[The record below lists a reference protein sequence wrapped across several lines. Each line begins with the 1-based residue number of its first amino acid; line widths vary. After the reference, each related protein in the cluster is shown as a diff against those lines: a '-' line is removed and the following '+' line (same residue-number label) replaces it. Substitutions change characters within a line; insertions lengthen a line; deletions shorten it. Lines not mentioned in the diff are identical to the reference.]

1 MFTKLKL
8 LKCLPWLVM
17 FGGLVGSAWA
27 DGVDEPIPSFYQ
39 EAGIS
44 KTRSYIN
51 QNDSEHID
59 PFTGKLQHHFV
70 DVFIPGNGGM
80 DLKVQRSYNSVNDLS
95 NVNDFWISPHEKSP
109 VGIGWTM
116 HFGRVLKWTG
126 AYLCDAVNIP
136 GRNAVF
142 ELPDGSRRI
151 LYPSLDT
158 AVVSWVTTDFW
169 RAECGSAGVLL
180 VIYSPDGTK
189 YEMTSAAMG
198 APIGTG
204 TNVQNTYY
212 VSKIT
217 DRNGNWFSLTY
228 QNFLA
233 GTSGV
238 KTVTSS
244 DGRSLVFNYIGSNLS
259 TVTDSTGAQTLASY
273 TYSAASDGYG
283 YLTEVLRPHG
293 QKWQFAYHASSPGQH
308 ALSQITYPTGGT
320 VDYTYGLVQFANN
333 ISIPKST
340 VVTKKMTT
348 SRELVPNNSP
358 LTTVNTWNYVYKPAT
373 EPLLVTD
380 DPNRPGWRFIHYGS
394 CSGSEDVINLP
405 GRDSTVVTG
414 PEGSH
419 YYNHVGYNSI
429 TSGFVFVIGIQV
441 CGGNDNEVY
450 QPYHEQIEISSQKNI
465 RPGDTSVFDE
475 STVALL
481 SAGHYIGRFS
491 ESFDVELSNFDSWGN
506 PATITETGN
515 STKVTNI
522 TYNINT
528 SKWNIRQKKNE
539 TVTEGAETL
548 TTTRT
553 FDTNGNMLTESHNGV
568 PTSYTYYP
576 TGDVATRTDARS
588 KTTQFSN
595 YHRGVPQSEQQP
607 ESVLISR
614 VVNDAGNVASETDGV
629 GAITSYS
636 YDSLNRVTGITHP
649 TGNPVSVVWGT
660 NTQTVTRGSYVAE
673 TTFDGF
679 GREIKSQHTGPQ
691 TITQTYKVDA
701 LGRRIFSSYPNSSLG
716 TKYSYDILNR
726 VTLVFNEYDPLDDSY
741 VSYQSNFHSGFSV
754 RKRNERGIYMLYKHR
769 AYGNPDKT
777 DLLEVSEI
785 IRIPDGNLFAGADVH
800 ATITRNIAGQMTSV
814 AQNGIG
820 RTYTYNPNYH
830 LTSVTEPETGI
841 TTFGRDAV
849 GNLTSKQ
856 VGSSEVTSFGYDD
869 RNRLI
874 GITYPSGTP
883 SVAKIYFKDDKLKSI
898 DNGVAKREYIYD
910 ANKNLTNET
919 LTVGDKAFPLVY
931 GYNANDA
938 AAFVRYGSNKTVTY
952 APDAFGRPTQASP
965 YVSSIEYHPSGQAS
979 KYAFANGVVTSIN
992 LNGRQWPNGLKI
1004 AKVNN
1009 FFDMSYNYDDV
1020 GNVTSINDGIDPS
1033 YEKYLEYDSTD
1044 RLIRSNQHL
1053 IYHNLNGDI
1062 LNQNQDFGSNN
1073 SLFNYEYDET
1083 KRRLINV
1090 SGFKAYSMQYDTYGN
1105 VTNNG
1110 KNIFSYNDASN
1121 MKCANCG
1128 STNEVLYVYDGNGI
1142 RVASKKGNT
1151 DTFYIY
1157 GLSGQLLWEV
1167 TPNASLKEYIYL
1179 GGKQIATREQILP

>member
-1 MFTKLKL
+1 MTKMTL
-8 LKCLPWLVM
+8 LKYLPWLVM
-17 FGGLVGSAWA
+17 LCGLGGNAWA

-95 NVNDFWISPHEKSP
+95 NVNDIWISPHEKSP
-109 VGIGWTM
+109 IGIGWTM

-126 AYLCDAVNIP
+126 ANICDAVNIP

-151 LYPSLDT
+151 LYPSLST
-158 AVVSWVTTDFW
+158 TVLSWVTTDFW
-169 RAECGSAGVLL
+169 RADCGSAGVLL

-189 YEMTSAAMG
+189 YEMTSATAGM
-198 APIGTG
+198 PIGTG

-217 DRNGNWFSLTY
+217 DRNGNWFSFTY

-244 DGRSLVFNYIGSNLS
+244 DGRSLVFNYVGSNLS
-259 TVTDSTGAQTLASY
+259 TITDSTGAQTLASY
-273 TYSAASDGYG
+273 TYSAANGGYG

-320 VDYTYGLVQFANN
+320 IDYTYGLVQFANN
-333 ISIPKST
+333 LSIPKST
-340 VVTKKMTT
+340 VITKKVTRT
-348 SRELVPNNSP
+348 NDI
-358 LTTVNTWNYVYKPAT
+358 VNGQISSNIGDTWTYVYKPAT
-373 EPLLVTD
+373 EALLITD
-380 DPNRPGWRFIHYGS
+380 DPTRPGWRLLNVGP
-394 CSGSEDVINLP
+394 CSATDVNLP

-419 YYNHVGYNSI
+419 FYNHVGYNSI
-429 TSGFVFVIGIQV
+429 SPGFVFVIGKQF
-441 CGGNDNEVY
+441 CGGNDNEIY
-450 QPYHEQIEISSQKNI
+450 APRNSQIEISSQKNI
-465 RPGDTSVFDE
+465 RPGDTSVFDDT
-475 STVALL
+475 TVALL
-481 SAGHYIGRFS
+481 NAGRFVGRYS
-491 ESFDVELSNFDSWGN
+491 ESFDTRYSDFDSWGN

-515 STKVTNI
+515 STKVTNV
-522 TYNINT
+522 TYNIDPL
-528 SKWNIRQKKNE
+528 KWNIRQKKDE
-539 TVTEGAETL
+539 TVTEGTETL
-548 TTTRT
+548 ATTRT
-553 FDTNGNMLTESHNGV
+553 FDTNGNMLTETHAGV

-576 TGDVATRTDARS
+576 TGDIASRTDARL
-588 KTTQFSN
+588 KITQFSN
-595 YHRGVPQSEQQP
+595 YRRGIPQSEQQP
-607 ESVLISR
+607 ESVSISR
-614 VVNDAGNVASETDGV
+614 VVNDAGNVTSETDGV
-629 GAITSYS
+629 GTTTSYS
-636 YDSLNRVTGITHP
+636 YDGLNRVTGITHP

-660 NTQTVTRGSYVAE
+660 NSRTVTRGTYVAE

-679 GREIKSQHTGPQ
+679 GQEIKSQHTGPQ

-716 TKYSYDILNR
+716 TKYSYDMLNR
-726 VTLVFNEYDPLDDSY
+726 VTLVFNEYDPSTDSY
-741 VSYQSNFHSGFSV
+741 ANSQSNFYSGFSV
-754 RKRNERGIYMLYKHR
+754 RKRNERGINMLYKYR

-777 DLLEVSEI
+777 ELLETSHI
-785 IRIPDGNLFAGADVH
+785 AQFPGTNLFGVIDVY

-814 AQNGIG
+814 TQDGVS
-820 RTYTYNPNYH
+820 RSYTYNPNYH

-841 TTFGRDAV
+841 TTLGRDAV
-849 GNLTSKQ
+849 GNLISKQ
-856 VGSSEVTSFGYDD
+856 VGNSGLTSYAYDD
-869 RNRLI
+869 RNRLT
-874 GITYPSGTP
+874 GITYPAGTP
-883 SVAKIYFKDDKLKSI
+883 PVINTYFKDDKLKSV
-898 DNGVAKREYIYD
+898 NNSVAKREYVYD

-919 LTVGDKAFPLVY
+919 LTIGAKEFPLVY

-938 AAFVRYGSNKTVTY
+938 STFIRYGSNRTVTY

-965 YVSSIEYHPSGQAS
+965 YVSSVEYHPSGHAS
-979 KYAFANGVVTSIN
+979 KYTFANGVVSSIN
-992 LNGRQWPNGLKI
+992 LNERQWPNGLKI
-1004 AKVNN
+1004 AKTANLFN
-1009 FFDMSYNYDDV
+1009 MSYSYDGV
-1020 GNVTSINDGIDPS
+1020 GNVTSIIDDVDS
-1033 YEKYLEYDSTD
+1033 RYNKSLEYDEVD
-1044 RLIRSNQHL
+1044 RLIKSNQHS

-1062 LNQNQDFGSNN
+1062 LNQNQNWGSSD
-1073 SLFNYEYDET
+1073 SLFHYEYDAT
-1083 KRRLINV
+1083 KRRLTNV

-1110 KNIFSYNDASN
+1110 KNIFSYNDASH

-1128 STNEVLYVYDGNGI
+1128 TTNEVLYVYDGNGI
-1142 RVASKKGNT
+1142 RVNSKKNNM
-1151 DTFYIY
+1151 DTFYMY
-1157 GLSGQLLWEV
+1157 GLSGQLLWEE
-1167 TPNASLKEYIYL
+1167 TPNVSLKEYIYL